1 MTFCFAFSANPDGIA
16 VVADTRLSRDEQRF
30 SDGHQKVIFPTEDS
44 FIAISGVWGPLTY
57 ILRDIGDAISPVPL
71 SRRIDFLRTHLRQ
84 RYVEGLE
91 KRSFAGSPE
100 DANLIYGDVRF
111 HKGAN
116 RTRLVRLCFQF
127 ESGTTVFG
135 ERSAPNFGW
144 QCIGVTP
151 ALRKFLAN
159 AAVASL
165 QELDQRGLTVRSE
178 PNSLHLATGR
188 APHQSLYSRG
198 FTFEPSAS
206 AAIHLD
212 SSGPRDGTFMKT
224 LRAFTKANTAIE
236 PIQVLGGAALQAIA
250 DQVAVFRN
258 PPLPGIEAI
267 SDTWSLATISRRNGI
282 RLYTGD
288 DPNGVMAL
296 FGLSKGLS

>member
-16 VVADTRLSRDEQRF
+16 VIADTRLSRDEQHF

-44 FIAISGVWGPLTY
+44 FIAISGVWGPISY
-57 ILRDIGDAISPVPL
+57 ILRDIGGAISPIPFG
-71 SRRIDFLRTHLRQ
+71 RRIDFLRTHLRR

-91 KRSFAGSPE
+91 ARSFAGSP
-100 DANLIYGDVRF
+100 DDVSLIYGDVRL

-116 RTRLVRLCFQF
+116 RTRLVRFSFQF
-127 ESGTTVFG
+127 ESGTAEFG

-159 AAVASL
+159 TAVASL
-165 QELDQRGLTVRSE
+165 QDLDQRGLAVRSE
-178 PNSLHLATGR
+178 PNRLYLTAGR
-188 APHQSLYSRG
+188 VPYQNLYSRG
-198 FTFEPSAS
+198 CSFEPSAR

-212 SSGPRDGTFMKT
+212 SSGPRDGTFLKT

-236 PIQVLGGAALQAIA
+236 PIQVLGSVALRAIA
-250 DQVAVFRN
+250 EQVAVFRN
-258 PPLPGIEAI
+258 PPLSGIEAI